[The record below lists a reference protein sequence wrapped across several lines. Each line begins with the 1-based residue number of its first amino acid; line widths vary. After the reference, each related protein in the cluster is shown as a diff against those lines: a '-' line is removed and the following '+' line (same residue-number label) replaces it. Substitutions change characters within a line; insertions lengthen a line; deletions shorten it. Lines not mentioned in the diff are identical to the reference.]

1 MQAKQDMQV
10 MVRFGRVIT
19 AGILLMQSLWAANL
33 TAQQRTLELDPA
45 KTQVHFVL
53 GATAHTVHGVF
64 QMRSGVIN
72 FDPATGAASGAI
84 VVDAASGNSGTE
96 GRDKK
101 MDKDILQTE
110 QYHDIVFYP
119 KRVIGSIPNQG
130 ASQIQLQGVFRLHG
144 SDHDLTMMIPVQ
156 INGNEVSATAQF
168 AVPYVAWGLKD
179 PSTFIL
185 RVAKEVTIE
194 IDTRGTLK

>member
-1 MQAKQDMQV
+1 MMRRLGQ
-10 MVRFGRVIT
+10 VIT
-19 AGILLMQSLWAANL
+19 AGMLLAQALWAANL

-45 KTQVHFVL
+45 KTQIHYVL

-64 QMRSGVIN
+64 QMTSGVIN
-72 FDPATGAASGAI
+72 FDPTTGVASGAI
-84 VVDAASGNSGTE
+84 IVDAASGNSGSE

-101 MDKDILQTE
+101 MDKDILQNE

-119 KRVIGSIPNQG
+119 KKVIGSVPSQG
-130 ASQIQLQGVFRLHG
+130 SSQIQVQGVFRLHG

-156 INGNEVSATAQF
+156 INGKEVSATAHF

-185 RVAKEVTIE
+185 RVAKEVTVE

>member
-1 MQAKQDMQV
+1 M
-10 MVRFGRVIT
+10 RFGRVIT
-19 AGILLMQSLWAANL
+19 VGILLMESLWAANL
-33 TAQQRTLELDPA
+33 AAQQRTLELDPA
-45 KTQVHFVL
+45 KTQIHYIV
-53 GATAHTVHGVF
+53 GATAHTVHGIF
-64 QMRSGVIN
+64 QMKSGVIN

-84 VVDAASGNSGTE
+84 IVDAASGNSGTE

-101 MDKDILQTE
+101 MDKEVLQTE
-110 QYHDIVFYP
+110 QYHDIVFNP
-119 KRVIGSIPNQG
+119 KKVIGSVPTQG
-130 ASQIQLQGVFRLHG
+130 ASQIQVQGVFRLHG
-144 SDHDLTMMIPVQ
+144 SDHDLTMVIPVQ
-156 INGNEVSATAQF
+156 INGSEVSATAHF

>member
-1 MQAKQDMQV
+1 MR
-10 MVRFGRVIT
+10 RFGRVIT

-45 KTQVHFVL
+45 KTQIHYVL
-53 GATAHTVHGVF
+53 GATAHTVHGIF

-72 FDPATGAASGAI
+72 FDPATGTANGAI
-84 VVDAASGNSGTE
+84 IVDAASGNSGTE

-110 QYHDIVFYP
+110 QYRDIVFYP
-119 KRVIGSIPNQG
+119 KKVIGSVPNQG
-130 ASQIQLQGVFRLHG
+130 ASQIQVQGIFRLHG

-156 INGNEVSATAQF
+156 INGKEVSATAQF

>member
-1 MQAKQDMQV
+1 M
-10 MVRFGRVIT
+10 RFGRVIT
-19 AGILLMQSLWAANL
+19 AGMLLVQVLWAASL

-45 KTQVHFVL
+45 KTQIHYIV
-53 GATAHTVHGVF
+53 GATAHTVHGIF
-64 QMRSGVIN
+64 QMKSGVIN

-84 VVDAASGNSGTE
+84 IVDAASGNSGTE

-101 MDKDILQTE
+101 MDKEVLQTE
-110 QYHDIVFYP
+110 QYHDIVFNP
-119 KRVIGSIPNQG
+119 KKVIGSVPTQG
-130 ASQIQLQGVFRLHG
+130 ASQIQVQGVFRLHG
-144 SDHDLTMMIPVQ
+144 SDHDLTMVIPVQ
-156 INGNEVSATAQF
+156 INGSEVSATAHF

>member
-1 MQAKQDMQV
+1 
-10 MVRFGRVIT
+10 
-19 AGILLMQSLWAANL
+19 
-33 TAQQRTLELDPA
+33 
-45 KTQVHFVL
+45 
-53 GATAHTVHGVF
+53 
-64 QMRSGVIN
+64 
-72 FDPATGAASGAI
+72 
-84 VVDAASGNSGTE
+84 VDAASGNSGSE

-101 MDKDILQTE
+101 MDKDILQNE

-119 KRVIGSIPNQG
+119 KKVIGSVSSQG
-130 ASQIQLQGVFRLHG
+130 ASQIQVQGVFRLHG

-156 INGNEVSATAQF
+156 INGKEVSATAHF

-185 RVAKEVTIE
+185 RVAKEVSIE

>member
-1 MQAKQDMQV
+1 M
-10 MVRFGRVIT
+10 RRSGRVIT
-19 AGILLMQSLWAANL
+19 GGILLMQSLWAANL

-101 MDKDILQTE
+101 MDKDVLQTE

-119 KRVIGSIPNQG
+119 KKVIGSVPNQG
-130 ASQIQLQGVFRLHG
+130 ASQIQVQGVFRLHG
-144 SDHDLTMMIPVQ
+144 SDHDLTMVIPVQ
-156 INGNEVSATAQF
+156 INGKEVSATAQF

>member
-1 MQAKQDMQV
+1 MQMT
-10 MVRFGRVIT
+10 VRFGRVVT

-33 TAQQRTLELDPA
+33 TAQQRTLDLDPA
-45 KTQVHFVL
+45 KTQIHYVL
-53 GATAHTVHGVF
+53 GATAHTVHGIF
-64 QMRSGVIN
+64 QMKSGVIN
-72 FDPATGAASGAI
+72 FDPATGVASGAI
-84 VVDAASGNSGTE
+84 IVDAASGNSGTD

-101 MDKDILQTE
+101 MDKEVLQTE
-110 QYHDIVFYP
+110 QYHDIAFYP
-119 KRVIGSIPNQG
+119 KKVIGSVPSQG
-130 ASQIQLQGVFRLHG
+130 ASQIQVQGVFRLHG
-144 SDHDLTMMIPVQ
+144 SDHDLTMVIPVQ
-156 INGNEVSATAQF
+156 INGKEVSATAQF

>member
-1 MQAKQDMQV
+1 M
-10 MVRFGRVIT
+10 RRSGRVIT
-19 AGILLMQSLWAANL
+19 GGILLMQSLWAANL

-64 QMRSGVIN
+64 QMRNGVIN

-101 MDKDILQTE
+101 MDKDVLQTE

-119 KRVIGSIPNQG
+119 KKVIGSVPNQG
-130 ASQIQLQGVFRLHG
+130 ASQIQVQGVFRLHG

-156 INGNEVSATAQF
+156 INGKEVSATAQF

>member
-1 MQAKQDMQV
+1 M
-10 MVRFGRVIT
+10 RFGRVIT
-19 AGILLMQSLWAANL
+19 AGLLLVQVLWAANL

-45 KTQVHFVL
+45 KTQIHYVL

-64 QMRSGVIN
+64 QMKSGVIN

-84 VVDAASGNSGTE
+84 IVDAASGNSGTE

-101 MDKDILQTE
+101 MDKEILQTE
-110 QYHDIVFYP
+110 QYHDIVFNP
-119 KRVIGSIPNQG
+119 KRVIGSVPTQG
-130 ASQIQLQGVFRLHG
+130 ASQIQVQGVFRLHG
-144 SDHDLTMMIPVQ
+144 SDHDLTMVIPVQ
-156 INGNEVSATAQF
+156 INGREVSATAQF
-168 AVPYVAWGLKD
+168 TVPYVAWGLKD

>member
-1 MQAKQDMQV
+1 M
-10 MVRFGRVIT
+10 RRSGRVIT
-19 AGILLMQSLWAANL
+19 GGILLMQSLWAANL

-101 MDKDILQTE
+101 MDKDVLQTE

-119 KRVIGSIPNQG
+119 KKVIGSVPNQG
-130 ASQIQLQGVFRLHG
+130 ASQIQVQGVFRLHG

-156 INGNEVSATAQF
+156 INGKEVSATAQF

>member
-1 MQAKQDMQV
+1 M
-10 MVRFGRVIT
+10 RFGRVIT
-19 AGILLMQSLWAANL
+19 AGLLFVQVLWAANL

-45 KTQVHFVL
+45 KTQIHYVL

-64 QMRSGVIN
+64 QMKSGVIN

-84 VVDAASGNSGTE
+84 IVDAASGNSGTE

-101 MDKDILQTE
+101 MDKEILQTE
-110 QYHDIVFYP
+110 QYHDIVFNP
-119 KRVIGSIPNQG
+119 KKVIGSVPTQG
-130 ASQIQLQGVFRLHG
+130 ASQIQVQGVFRLHG
-144 SDHDLTMMIPVQ
+144 SDHDLTMVIPVQ
-156 INGNEVSATAQF
+156 INGREVSATAQF
-168 AVPYVAWGLKD
+168 TVPYVAWGLKD